1 MTASISPPIA
11 APNELLPAS
20 RAGSRERTA
29 SRDDSQFA
37 HEHVDVL
44 GVRIS
49 AADMELSVDLA
60 DRWIRAGKPGYVCVT
75 GVHGVMEAQRD
86 PELLR
91 TFNRAAISLPDGM
104 PMTWIGRLQ
113 GFERMDRVFGPDFM
127 AAMCRLSVE
136 RGYRNFLYGGKPGVA
151 ELLSQTLQRRF
162 PGLQVVG
169 TYTPPFRSL
178 TAAEEAELIAQ
189 VAEAQPHILWVGLST
204 PKQERFM
211 AHSVGR
217 LQVPL
222 LVGVGAAF
230 DYHTDGIRDCS
241 CWIKRAGL
249 QWLHRLLQEPR
260 RLWKRYLVNNPAF
273 LWHIT
278 LQLLGLWKYPS
289 HRDARPRETPQR
301 SKRLASAQEQAQP

>member
-1 MTASISPPIA
+1 MTSSISRPIA
-11 APNELLPAS
+11 ASNELLPAS
-20 RAGSRERTA
+20 CAGLREEAA
-29 SRDDSQFA
+29 SRRDSQFA
-37 HEHVDVL
+37 HEHADVL

-49 AADMELSVDLA
+49 AVNMELSVDLA

-91 TFNRAAISLPDGM
+91 AFNRAAISLPDGM

-136 RGYRNFLYGGKPGVA
+136 RGYRNLLYGGKPGVA
-151 ELLSQTLQRRF
+151 ELLSETLQRRF

-178 TAAEEAELIAQ
+178 TAEEEAEFVAQ
-189 VAEAQPHILWVGLST
+189 VAQVRPHILWVGVST

-211 AHSVGR
+211 AQYVSR
-217 LQVPL
+217 FQVPL

-230 DYHTDGIRDCS
+230 DYHTGSIRDCS
-241 CWIKRAGL
+241 PWIKRAGL

-273 LWHIT
+273 VWRIA
-278 LQLLGLWKYPS
+278 LQLLGLRKHPG
-289 HRDARPRETPQR
+289 HRDAHPREAPQR
-301 SKRLASAQEQAQP
+301 S